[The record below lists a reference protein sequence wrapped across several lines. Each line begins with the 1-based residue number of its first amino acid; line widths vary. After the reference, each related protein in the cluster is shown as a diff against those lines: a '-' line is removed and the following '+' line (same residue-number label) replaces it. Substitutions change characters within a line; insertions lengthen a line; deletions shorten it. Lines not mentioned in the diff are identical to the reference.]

1 MRVLLVNNLFDPEP
15 SVRGLAFAKGLVE
28 RGHEVHVLTGFPNY
42 PGGRIYPGYK
52 MRWRSEERVE
62 GVEITRVAMF
72 PSHSGSGV
80 ARALSYLSTAASEA
94 LRAALWRKR
103 FDVCHVQFGPIPLM
117 WPALVARRTGGAK
130 ILADV
135 QDIWPESVI
144 DSGMLPAYAARFV
157 TAWSRRAYTKA
168 DRLIVSSPGYKNA
181 LVSAGI
187 SSTKIE
193 VVFNWCDEGKL
204 RRETDHVPA
213 NILFPGAFNVVY
225 AGNLGKLQ
233 GIDTILDAAKR
244 VAVSHPQ
251 VAFVLIGDGVEATRL
266 RRRVEDERIGNVR
279 MTGRLAMTEVNA
291 IQRKA
296 DLLLIH
302 LEPTR
307 LTRMAVPSKVQSCLA
322 SGTPILLAAEGDAAS
337 LVDQSGGGVVC
348 APRDAAG
355 MAHTVMTFAGIAP
368 DKRKR
373 MGALGRDFYWSKLS
387 LRAGVG
393 RIEELMVEAVGG
405 SQASGGAGVARDW
418 AA

>member
-15 SVRGLAFAKGLVE
+15 SVRGLTFAKGLVE

-42 PGGRIYPGYK
+42 PGGRVYPGYK
-52 MRWRSEERVE
+52 MRWHSEERVE
-62 GVEITRVAMF
+62 GVGITRVAMF

-80 ARALSYLSTAASEA
+80 ARALSYVSTAASEA

-103 FDVCHVQFGPIPLM
+103 FDVCHVQFGPIPLI
-117 WPALVARRTGGAK
+117 WPALVARRMSGAK

-135 QDIWPESVI
+135 QDIWPESVV
-144 DSGMLPAYAARFV
+144 DSGMLPPYAEHLV
-157 TAWSRRAYTKA
+157 TAWSRWAYSKA
-168 DRLIVSSPGYKNA
+168 DRLVVLSPGYKNA
-181 LVSAGI
+181 LVAAGI
-187 SSTKIE
+187 SPAKVE

-204 RRETDHVPA
+204 GRPTDHVPD
-213 NILFPGAFNVVY
+213 NVLFPGAFNVVY

-244 VAVSHPQ
+244 VAASHPQ
-251 VAFVLIGDGVEATRL
+251 VAFVLVGDGVESARL
-266 RRRVEDERIGNVR
+266 RKRIEGERIGNVR

-322 SGTPILLAAEGDAAS
+322 SGAPILVAAEGDAAS
-337 LVDQSGGGVVC
+337 LVEQSGGGVVC
-348 APRDAAG
+348 APRDAAA
-355 MAHTVMTFAGIAP
+355 MAHTIMTFYGIAP

-373 MGALGRDFYWSKLS
+373 MGALGRDCYWSRLS
-387 LRAGVG
+387 LRAGVR
-393 RIEELMVEAVGG
+393 RIEELMVEAVGS
-405 SQASGGAGVARDW
+405 SQASGGAGVAPDR